1 MAAAAAA
8 QPWALLVPHHAHP
21 EGAEPVPLI
30 ERNVSIGSGP
40 QHPIPTSTSKW
51 QHVQVAHDPF
61 ASRLHVELKHSDGS
75 VFAIGRSRSNDT
87 FLNGLPLV
95 PGKRVKVERDPDN
108 RRFQLSGEDADAPML
123 FLVVP
128 NRQAAEKWLPDH
140 TDSFTGFTLRMNP
153 LPQPPQPQPPQPQP
167 PRPPQPQP
175 PQPVHGPARTLPGGI
190 FAGLR
195 ILLPKMGSLKF
206 GYDATVNGIVR
217 CGGVVLSS
225 GSVDDVS
232 SATHLVLDASETPED
247 VLPNLAQLSIAAW
260 PRVHVPQWVWS
271 CQKCKKL
278 LPGTYIHPKC
288 PRDKV
293 DHTVSTET
301 TPSDGLP
308 SRSSLPQDNRG
319 AGRGRDTGAS
329 AGASADD
336 SSASSR
342 RLQKRLLLCNDGP
355 RTTVDASGHN
365 DCTPAMDS
373 TYDHGR
379 IVESF
384 GVGGSFSSRPAINA
398 WQPAGGHGTAESDG
412 EWSDDEDSVA
422 LGPEV
427 AEGMG
432 LTCCQLMVT
441 IFKRLAAIYR
451 FGGAGARDVSWAKN
465 QHCERAEKRQPS
477 PTPSCPR
484 KACNSPSHLPTRH
497 LPILLSVLCVT
508 LLQMH
513 RWYLK

>member
-1 MAAAAAA
+1 M
-8 QPWALLVPHHAHP
+8 
-21 EGAEPVPLI
+21 PLI

-61 ASRLHVELKHSDGS
+61 ASRLHVELEHSDGS
-75 VFAIGRSRSNDT
+75 VFAIARSRSNRT
-87 FLNGLPLV
+87 FLNGLELE
-95 PGKRVKVERDPDN
+95 PGERVKVERDPDN
-108 RRFQLSGEDADAPML
+108 RRFQLSGEDTDAPIL

-128 NRQAAEKWLPDH
+128 NRQEAEKLPDH
-140 TDSFTGFTLRMNP
+140 TDCFTGFTLRMNP
-153 LPQPPQPQPPQPQP
+153 LPQPPQPQPTQPQP
-167 PRPPQPQP
+167 PQPPQPQP

-195 ILLPKMGSLKF
+195 ILLPKMGSLKI

-225 GSVDDVS
+225 GSADDVS

-278 LPGTYIHPKC
+278 LPATYVHPKC

-293 DHTVSTET
+293 DHTRSTET
-301 TPSDGLP
+301 TPSDGQP

-336 SSASSR
+336 YPASSR

-355 RTTVDASGHN
+355 GTTVDALGHN

-384 GVGGSFSSRPAINA
+384 GVGGSFSSR
-398 WQPAGGHGTAESDG
+398 GHGTAESDG

-441 IFKRLAAIYR
+441 IFKRLATIYR

-465 QHCERAEKRQPS
+465 QHCE
-477 PTPSCPR
+477 
-484 KACNSPSHLPTRH
+484 
-497 LPILLSVLCVT
+497 
-508 LLQMH
+508 
-513 RWYLK
+513 